1 MIVSA
6 PASSAARISSPV
18 PYDVVAFGSRSDGR
32 SSASPLLGGGLHDRG
47 AAVAEQ
53 REPGLH
59 RASEGIVRAGRQH
72 RAAGG
77 VGQRPRGSLSPV
89 SHGQASYFGVGVA
102 AADAFGHDPCRLGGG
117 QALLEGIRRT

>member
-32 SSASPLLGGGLHDRG
+32 SSASPL
-47 AAVAEQ
+47 AAAVSTTAVRRVAEQ

-59 RASEGIVRAGRQH
+59 WASEGIVRAGRQH
-72 RAAGG
+72 CAAGG

-102 AADAFGHDPCRLGGG
+102 AADAFGHGPCRLGGG